1 MNSAA
6 PSGAAPGPGLAE
18 PASEATVLR
27 MLLGA
32 QLRRLR
38 EAADISA
45 EDAGYEIRASRSKV
59 SHMETE
65 RVGLKLRDIEDLLTL
80 YGVLD
85 PDQRARVIA
94 LARRTRRRSGG
105 PGTTTSCPA
114 GSRPTSAL
122 SPQPPPSAA
131 S

>member
-1 MNSAA
+1 MSTGV
-6 PSGAAPGPGLAE
+6 PSELTSVPDQDE
-18 PASEATVLR
+18 PAGSAVVLR

-32 QLRRLR
+32 QLRRMR
-38 EAADISA
+38 EAAGISA

-122 SPQPPPSAA
+122 SPQPPSSAA